1 MGGSPASG
9 VDAFSR
15 GMRDPLSYIFPIWYR
30 IKRTRMKRI
39 KNEVTG
45 DMEVH
50 LSGKEVRYGK
60 WIAAAGAAVLLACIV
75 TAGISV
81 YAMTSMRAEN
91 DLYRNQLKLA
101 EDKMEKLADKVA
113 GVEKISNELQNMVG
127 NQGQEAG
134 TPSGTAA
141 SGGIGGAATVPDK
154 AKDAGTDI
162 KTPGDLLSKL
172 VDMDEKLDQQIRLM
186 IGLRSEIMSKSYT
199 VHAIYQAVH
208 DMPSIWPA
216 SGNISSGFGWRI
228 SPGGI
233 GSSYHEGVDIA
244 VDYGTPIHVT
254 ADGTVTR
261 AGWVDGYGY
270 LVEVRHADGISTRYG
285 HNSAL
290 LVYEGQE
297 LKQGDTVALAGS
309 TGNSTGPH
317 CHYEVRIN
325 GAAVDPMLF
334 LH

>member
-1 MGGSPASG
+1 
-9 VDAFSR
+9 
-15 GMRDPLSYIFPIWYR
+15 
-30 IKRTRMKRI
+30 MKRS
-39 KNEVTG
+39 KNEATG
-45 DMEVH
+45 EWDIQ
-50 LSGKEVRYGK
+50 LSEKEVCHGK
-60 WIAAAGAAVLLACIV
+60 WIAAAGGAVLLACLL
-75 TAGISV
+75 TAGVSIYS
-81 YAMTSMRAEN
+81 MTSMRAEN
-91 DLYRNQLKLA
+91 DLYRNQLKMA
-101 EDKMEKLADKVA
+101 EDKMDKLAEKVA

-134 TPSGTAA
+134 TPAGTAA
-141 SGGIGGAATVPDK
+141 SGGIGGASTVPDK
-154 AKDAGTDI
+154 AEPAKDEI
-162 KTPGDLLSKL
+162 KTPGDLLSRL
-172 VDMDEKLDQQIRLM
+172 VDMDEKLDQQIKLM
-186 IGLRSEIMSKSYT
+186 IGLRSELMNKSYT
-199 VHAIYQAVH
+199 VRAIYQAVH
-208 DMPSIWPA
+208 DMPSIWPIT
-216 SGNISSGFGWRI
+216 GDISSGFGWRV

-233 GSSYHEGVDIA
+233 GSFYHEGIDIA
-244 VDYGTPIHVT
+244 VNYGDPVHVT

-290 LVYEGQE
+290 LVYEGQQ